1 MSIWGVNQ
9 ALATPVITTATSNV
23 SCPAGQETNVLQASL
38 FSTTQGLDVYLEC
51 ATEMVITLGA
61 TAPTALAINVRAGSG
76 SDVDTFTV
84 PPVLLV
90 ANANLILSPVLVAS
104 ANRLYF
110 SPPIQFFVSV
120 TPTGQAV
127 TVQAQSRAVWSMV
140 ISADV

>member
-9 ALATPVITTATSNV
+9 ALASPVVTTATSNV
-23 SCPAGQETNVLQASL
+23 SCPAGTETNVLPASL
-38 FSTTQGLDVYLEC
+38 LWTTPGIDVYVEC
-51 ATEMVITLGA
+51 AAEMVITLGS

-76 SDVDTFTV
+76 PDVDTFTV

-90 ANANLILSPVLVAS
+90 ASANLILSPVLVMS
-104 ANRLYF
+104 INRGYF
-110 SPPIQFFVSV
+110 PTGITFNLSV

-127 TVQAQSRAVWSMV
+127 TVQAQSRAVWTML

>member
-1 MSIWGVNQ
+1 MSTWGVNQ

-23 SCPAGQETNVLQASL
+23 SCPAGTETNVLQASL
-38 FSTTQGLDVYLEC
+38 FSSTQGLDVYLEC
-51 ATEMVITLGA
+51 AAEIVITLGS
-61 TAPTALAINVRAGSG
+61 TAPSALAINIHVAGSP
-76 SDVDTFTV
+76 DVDTFTV

-90 ANANLILSPVLVAS
+90 ANANLVLSPVLVAS

-110 SPPIQFFVSV
+110 SPAIQFNLSV